1 MVKIASMYTTY
12 LLVSCCMAQAHLKLT
27 QAGLITLDPPTST
40 SMLALQACYHHDSPA
55 HAHTYTDT
63 HKQRSGKLVG
73 ILFSPTIWV
82 TGVRQFFF

>member
-1 MVKIASMYTTY
+1 MYTIY
-12 LLVSCCMAQAHLKLT
+12 LLVSCCMAQAHLELT

-63 HKQRSGKLVG
+63 HKHMSGKLVG

-82 TGVRQFFF
+82 MVSGKFFLT